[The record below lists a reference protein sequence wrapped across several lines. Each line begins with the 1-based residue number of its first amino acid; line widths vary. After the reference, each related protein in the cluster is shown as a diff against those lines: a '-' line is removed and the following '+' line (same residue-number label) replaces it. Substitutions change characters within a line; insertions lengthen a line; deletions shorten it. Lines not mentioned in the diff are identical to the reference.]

1 MERDSQVE
9 LRRKNREQ
17 PRRLESQLQ
26 RSRSSA
32 ETSQHRDPY
41 ADFALAEALDRRRL
55 VRAALV
61 AVVAHAVLLVVQL
74 PAAKPIVAAGFD
86 RPVVHLLEPV
96 RFEPR
101 DAVPERELPRPRQRR
116 VPMPDPT
123 PDAPEPLP
131 SPEEE
136 PFRLEVDED
145 VIFDVPEGAPEAA
158 QPDPRY
164 DQVLP
169 LGGDVQKPV
178 KVHAPA
184 PVYTELA
191 RRARIQGIV
200 ILQAVIDREGAVVSA
215 EIVRGLPMGLNEAAL
230 EAVRQWRYEPAT
242 LQGRPVAVQFNL
254 TVKFELH

>member
-1 MERDSQVE
+1 MDRDSDSQVE
-9 LRRKNREQ
+9 LRRKKREE
-17 PRRLESQLQ
+17 PP
-26 RSRSSA
+26 SA

-61 AVVAHAVLLVVQL
+61 AVAAHAVLLVVQL
-74 PAAKPIVAAGFD
+74 PAAKPIVAAGLD

-101 DAVPERELPRPRQRR
+101 DVVPERQLPRPRQRR

-131 SPEEE
+131 PLEDE
-136 PFRLEVDED
+136 PIRLEIDEGL
-145 VIFDVPEGAPEAA
+145 IFDVPERAPEPASSEP
-158 QPDPRY
+158 QFGDVFP
-164 DQVLP
+164 V
-169 LGGDVQKPV
+169 GGDVQKPL
-178 KVHAPA
+178 KIHAPA
-184 PVYTELA
+184 PVYTEPA

-215 EIVRGLPMGLNEAAL
+215 EIVRGLPMGLSEAAL
-230 EAVRQWRYEPAT
+230 EAVRQWRYQPAT
-242 LQGRPVAVQFNL
+242 LQGRPVAVTFSL
-254 TVKFELH
+254 TVRFELH